1 MPAESIHKDN
11 TVTLDQLSEVLD
23 SGAVIQAKN
32 LLNSLYPSEIADV
45 IESTPR
51 NRRDLL
57 WTLVSDENKGE
68 TLAELNDEVREYLI
82 DELIDRDGTEG
93 LVKIAEKLDT
103 DDLADII
110 QSLPDHLTRKALKS
124 LTKQNQERLEK
135 VLSFEDGTAGGLMN
149 TDTITIRSNVTVD
162 VLLHY
167 LRRMKSLP
175 DQTDKIFV
183 TDRINMYHGFVSLK
197 DVLVADPS
205 KYVFQIMQ
213 KDDDPIDPDLGE
225 HEVSRRFENADL
237 VSAAVVDSQGFLL
250 GRITVDDVVDVIR
263 EEVDESVLNMAG
275 LKKDDDI
282 FAPVIQSTKRRTLW
296 LGANFLTALL
306 AAAATI
312 EKVVALAILMPIV
325 ASMGG
330 IAGSQSLAL
339 VIRAQA
345 LDQIG
350 SSNSKLL
357 ILKESA
363 IGLLNGIIW
372 SGVIAAIV
380 YFWFDSVFLGGV
392 IAAAIMIN
400 LIIGAISGV
409 SLPLIL
415 EKLDID
421 PALAGGV
428 ILTTITDVVGF
439 VSLLGIATFLM

>member
-1 MPAESIHKDN
+1 
-11 TVTLDQLSEVLD
+11 
-23 SGAVIQAKN
+23 
-32 LLNSLYPSEIADV
+32 
-45 IESTPR
+45 
-51 NRRDLL
+51 
-57 WTLVSDENKGE
+57 
-68 TLAELNDEVREYLI
+68 
-82 DELIDRDGTEG
+82 
-93 LVKIAEKLDT
+93 
-103 DDLADII
+103 
-110 QSLPDHLTRKALKS
+110 
-124 LTKQNQERLEK
+124 
-135 VLSFEDGTAGGLMN
+135 
-149 TDTITIRSNVTVD
+149 
-162 VLLHY
+162 
-167 LRRMKSLP
+167 MKTLP

-197 DVLVADPS
+197 DVLVSEPS
-205 KYVFQIMQ
+205 TYVFQIMK
-213 KDDDPIDPDLGE
+213 KDEDPIDPDLGE

-237 VSAAVVDSQGFLL
+237 VSAAVVDNQGFLL

-306 AAAATI
+306 AAAAIGLFEATI

-357 ILKESA
+357 IYKESA

-372 SGVIAAIV
+372 SGVIAGIV
-380 YFWFDSVFLGGV
+380 YLWFKSVFLGGV
-392 IAAAIMIN
+392 IAAALMIN
-400 LIIGAISGV
+400 LIVGAISGV